1 MRKKV
6 RSINNARWIWL
17 QVRSAARMNM
27 DTPRELRYTTSHEWV
42 RWNGKIA
49 TVGISDFAQ
58 DQLSDLTYV
67 ELPTVGD
74 SFSAQDQVAVVE
86 SVKAASDVYAP
97 ISGTIHD
104 VNKNLIE
111 KPELIN
117 SDPYGEGWIFKLI
130 PDDVSEIE
138 TLLDAAQYDALNPD
152 EEN

>member
-1 MRKKV
+1 
-6 RSINNARWIWL
+6 
-17 QVRSAARMNM
+17 MNM
-27 DTPRELRYTTSHEWV
+27 DTPRELRYTKSHEWV

-49 TVGISDFAQ
+49 TVGITDFAQ

-74 SFSAQDQVAVVE
+74 SFSAQDQIAVVE

-117 SDPYGEGWIFKLI
+117 SDCYGEGWIFKLI
-130 PDDVSEIE
+130 PDDVSELE
-138 TLLDAAQYDALNPD
+138 TLLDAEQYDSLNPD
-152 EEN
+152 EDN

>member
-1 MRKKV
+1 
-6 RSINNARWIWL
+6 
-17 QVRSAARMNM
+17 M
-27 DTPRELRYTTSHEWV
+27 DTPRELRYTKSHEWV

-97 ISGTIHD
+97 ISGTVHD

-130 PDDVSEIE
+130 PDDISELE
-138 TLLDAAQYDALNPD
+138 TLFDADQYEALNPD
-152 EEN
+152 EDN

>member
-1 MRKKV
+1 
-6 RSINNARWIWL
+6 
-17 QVRSAARMNM
+17 M
-27 DTPRELRYTTSHEWV
+27 DTPRELRYTKSHEWV

-49 TVGISDFAQ
+49 TIGITDFAQ

-97 ISGTIHD
+97 ISGTVHD

-117 SDPYGEGWIFKLI
+117 SDPYGEGWIFKLV
-130 PDDVSEIE
+130 PDDVSELE
-138 TLLDAAQYDALNPD
+138 TLLDAEQYDALNPD